1 VSTWIADYLDAWNSH
16 DGNKVA
22 SFMTDD
28 AVYEDLAVG
37 QVHEGK
43 AAITAFVQ
51 RTDVFS
57 PDCEFV
63 SVSEQNNGDSY
74 AFEWEMIG
82 TNTGEGAGFPATNK
96 PFRIRGVSVG
106 LWTRAARS
114 STTGTIGTWPIIS
127 CRWAYC
133 LRANK
138 PSRAETDRYRRGLV
152 SKCAGA
158 KVPVAIGPHPDR
170 SPP

>member
-63 SVSEQNNGDSY
+63 SVSRLS
-74 AFEWEMIG
+74 
-82 TNTGEGAGFPATNK
+82 PC
-96 PFRIRGVSVG
+96 S
-106 LWTRAARS
+106 
-114 STTGTIGTWPIIS
+114 
-127 CRWAYC
+127 
-133 LRANK
+133 
-138 PSRAETDRYRRGLV
+138 ETSQTRRGALAA
-152 SKCAGA
+152 AG
-158 KVPVAIGPHPDR
+158 GMTD
-170 SPP
+170 